1 MTTMTY
7 STLPVVALATPP
19 DQNVSP
25 WVQFLPFV
33 LVIAIFYFVILL
45 PMKRRQ
51 KKVQQFLEAL
61 KAGDRVVTSSG
72 IYGTISKITDRTV
85 KVKIADNVT
94 IELSKAAIAGY
105 QGQDPV
111 QPDTPQA

>member
-1 MTTMTY
+1 MTTMIY
-7 STLPVVALATPP
+7 SALPVVALATPP

-61 KAGDRVVTSSG
+61 KVGDRIVTNSG
-72 IYGTISKITDRTV
+72 IYGTITKITDRTV
-85 KVKIADNVT
+85 KVQIADKVN

-105 QGQDPV
+105 QGQDPIA
-111 QPDTPQA
+111 PDTSQA